1 VKLRIRD
8 NSVRL
13 RLARG
18 EVDALRDHGLVTART
33 GFPGS
38 REFRYAIESS
48 PASVNPGAFFSDNM
62 LTVRLPETMVLGW
75 ANSAQV
81 SIAGEQRLD
90 DGTPLAILV
99 EKDFACLAPREG
111 EDEADLFPHPGKS
124 AAEGQC

>member
-13 RLARG
+13 RLTRG
-18 EVDALRDHGLVTART
+18 EVDDLRDHGLVTART
-33 GFPGS
+33 GFPGG
-38 REFRYAIESS
+38 REFRYAVESS
-48 PASVNPGAFFSDNM
+48 PAVVNPGAFFSDNA
-62 LTVRLPETMVLGW
+62 LTVRLPETVILGW
-75 ANSAQV
+75 ANSALV

-111 EDEADLFPHPGKS
+111 EDEGDMFPHPE
-124 AAEGQC
+124 AAAGEGRC